1 MKVDEPTGLQGA
13 GDCCCLLHKPE
24 GNVGVS
30 SKGKLCRVRILCC
43 RIIFTD
49 ETVHLIPVL
58 DWLSNTEGTLLFERK
73 YWEGKEGR
81 YFRRI
86 LLVDFASCSVL

>member
-1 MKVDEPTGLQGA
+1 M
-13 GDCCCLLHKPE
+13 
-24 GNVGVS
+24 GVS

-49 ETVHLIPVL
+49 ETVHLIHVL
-58 DWLSNTEGTLLFERK
+58 DLLLKTEGTLLFEQK

-86 LLVDFASCSVL
+86 LLVDCASCSVV